1 MVNKESTLGDLV
13 KRLIKVAEKI
23 YLFCEYI
30 FVTVNIFACITILD

>member
-13 KRLIKVAEKI
+13 KKVIKVAEKI

-30 FVTVNIFACITILD
+30 FVTMNIFAYKTIFD